1 MTGPATLSGPDRL
14 RLSREQMAT
23 VRERHDIRDL
33 NELDLRILR
42 DRQAM
47 PADAVPTFI
56 DSWNRCC
63 RGEGAGIGLARG
75 WNVQI
80 GGATGAGKTL
90 FVLNLTHAALKA
102 GEQVLYIT
110 LEMSWSQLVTRLRA
124 IATGTDIR
132 ELEWGQ
138 QFSEPAAKEA
148 DAALLDLPGTLY
160 YNRQPI
166 WKLED
171 VRELMALYAEKR
183 GVRYFIVDYLQLV
196 SPGGTERMY
205 EAIVKVCQQLR
216 FAALKL
222 GAVCVSVSQ
231 YNRATSAN
239 RTDRPIVQGLAGG
252 SSIENDAD
260 QVILLD
266 HTRRKRNEYDR
277 TERTYAL
284 LAKNRHG
291 PQGELR
297 IEFDYRTLRVREALP
312 DEEGEWP

>member
-1 MTGPATLSGPDRL
+1 VTGPATLSGPERL
-14 RLSREQMAT
+14 KL
-23 VRERHDIRDL
+23 VRDRHDIRPL
-33 NELDLRILR
+33 RAAELTLLRLE
-42 DRQAM
+42 QAE
-47 PADAVPTFI
+47 PSDAVPTFLE
-56 DSWNRCC
+56 SWNHCC

-90 FVLNLTHAALKA
+90 FALNLTIAALKA

-132 ELEWGQ
+132 LLEWGE

-148 DAALLDLPGTLY
+148 DAALVALPGTLY
-160 YNRQPI
+160 YNRRPA
-166 WKLED
+166 WRLED
-171 VRELMALYAEKR
+171 VRELMQLYAQQKN
-183 GVRYFIVDYLQLV
+183 VRFFVVDYLQLV
-196 SPGGTERMY
+196 SPGGTERIY
-205 EAIVKVCQQLR
+205 EAVTKVSQQLR
-216 FAALKL
+216 FAALEL
-222 GAVCVSVSQ
+222 NAVCVAVSQ

-266 HTRRKRNEYDR
+266 HTRRKRNEHER

-291 PQGELR
+291 PQGELG

-312 DEEGEWP
+312 DEEEGWL